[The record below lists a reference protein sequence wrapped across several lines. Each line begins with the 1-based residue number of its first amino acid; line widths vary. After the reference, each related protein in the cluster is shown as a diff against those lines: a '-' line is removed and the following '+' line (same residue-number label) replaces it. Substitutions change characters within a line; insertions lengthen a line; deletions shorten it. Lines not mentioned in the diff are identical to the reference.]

1 MVDRIKNL
9 ECELKMLRTSTCC
22 LEEESKRKDDVLQQ
36 TTQAMSMVEHEHY
49 KLVKVSNSYCV
60 CTLAAKNLFTCHIY
74 AYLTLQSV
82 LKSQDYAMC

>member
-1 MVDRIKNL
+1 MSLYDQRVAVDRIKNL

-49 KLVKVSNSYCV
+49 KLVKVSNCV
-60 CTLAAKNLFTCHIY
+60 RTLVAQNLFTCHI
-74 AYLTLQSV
+74 
-82 LKSQDYAMC
+82 

>member
-1 MVDRIKNL
+1 MTVVSSMSLYDQRVVVDRIKNL

-49 KLVKVSNSYCV
+49 KLVKVSK
-60 CTLAAKNLFTCHIY
+60 LIAQNLFSCHIY
-74 AYLTLQSV
+74 AYLTL
-82 LKSQDYAMC
+82 